1 MTDWFTFLRMM
12 VGNYNVLKQTED
24 KILTKVRQERNSLK
38 QTENSLKEKA
48 VQGPLNIGLYE
59 LNLYFAKT

>member
-1 MTDWFTFLRMM
+1 MM

>member
-12 VGNYNVLKQTED
+12 VGNYNVLKRTED

-59 LNLYFAKT
+59 LNLYFAKA